1 MKHGHRFV
9 MVALVAGMLA
19 VALALPANPGLATI
33 SSCDP
38 CTEGVTLLGPESFG
52 RERGTPAT
60 GHRNFVMPA
69 DGDLCVLLTNNGC
82 GAAEVKIDGEQIFSP
97 GQLSPNVTE
106 LVSTIPL
113 AQGDHTL
120 SVRVASSE
128 GCSVTVE
135 LRACA
140 LLCSQA
146 ATTWCEAKGWHVA
159 YYWQGSIICTAPGYD
174 EFAHCEECDTYNI
187 VVYVDGAGEPLCPG
201 GLCTTDAGYV
211 YGGHVPCEC
220 GDNLRYCQPWDMQG
234 CTPDP

>member
-1 MKHGHRFV
+1 MKHGHRFWI
-9 MVALVAGMLA
+9 VALVAGVLSL
-19 VALALPANPGLATI
+19 ALAANPGLATV

-38 CTEGVTLLGPESFG
+38 CTEGVLLLEPQTFG
-52 RERGTPAT
+52 RERGVPPT
-60 GHRNFVMPA
+60 GHRNFTMPA
-69 DGDLCVLLTNNGC
+69 DGDLCVLLTNDGC

-97 GQLSPNVTE
+97 GQLKPGVTE

-146 ATTWCEAKGWHVA
+146 ATTWCQAKGWEVA
-159 YYWQGSIICTAPGYD
+159 YYNPEGSVVCTAPGHAEYD
-174 EFAHCEECDTYNI
+174 NCEECDIYNI
-187 VVYVDGAGEPLCPG
+187 VVYEDGAGDPLCPAG
-201 GLCTTDAGYV
+201 FCTTYAGNV
-211 YGGHVPCEC
+211 YGGHDPCEC
-220 GDNLRYCQPWDMQG
+220 GDNLPWCQFWDMQG